1 MFRKLPILKA
11 IGELPPRERLIFLLP
26 ISAVMTLTGVVVIF
40 WNIIQSDQKEKD
52 GNYKD
57 QRQEDRLDCNE
68 KIRRDSIRIVR
79 LEIAN
84 EKHIEREDS
93 LTRALYLVER
103 DTYENRI
110 ETIKQKRIL
119 IRKAKDLLKR

>member
-26 ISAVMTLTGVVVIF
+26 ISAVMTLAGVVIIF

-57 QRQEDRLDCNE
+57 QRKEDRLDCSE
-68 KIRRDSIRIVR
+68 KIRRDSIRIVI

-84 EKHIEREDS
+84 EKHIQREDS
-93 LTRALYLVER
+93 LMRAFYLLER
-103 DTYENRI
+103 DMYENRV
-110 ETIKQKRIL
+110 ETNRQKRIL
-119 IRKAKDLLKR
+119 IRKTKDLLKR